1 MSVSGQYQGGLQSP
15 VPVRLT
21 TTGQTVVFT
30 ATDKDTT
37 VAAFSLANETGSAV
51 VANVYLKRSGT
62 SYLVWRGSIAASGAT
77 VVADMPLRLRDADTF
92 EVTAA
97 SGNALTVT
105 PIIIRSHANVA
116 AATGQ
121 AALTGQAAFI
131 GRRTGT

>member
-1 MSVSGQYQGGLQSP
+1 MSVSGTYTGGLQSP

-21 TTGQTVVFT
+21 TSGQTVVFT

-37 VAAFSLANETGSAV
+37 IAAFSIANETAGAV

-92 EVTAA
+92 EVTAG

-105 PIIIRSHANVA
+105 PVVIRSHSNVTA
-116 AATGQ
+116 SAGVQRA
-121 AALTGQAAFI
+121 
-131 GRRTGT
+131 